1 VVIVAT
7 GARPTVPQ
15 DIPGI
20 DRNSVVTA
28 HEVLAGHKACTARKV
43 VVVGG
48 GMVGCETAD
57 LLALPSDNF
66 AAAPT
71 EVTLV
76 EMRDDLALDCVAETR
91 FLLLERLREKRV
103 RIVLQAELKEILDDG
118 VVFTREGRE
127 ETIRGV
133 EYVILALG
141 AKPVDNLSTALKDKV
156 PEVHVI
162 GDASQARKIL
172 EATAEAARIARMI

>member
-1 VVIVAT
+1 
-7 GARPTVPQ
+7 
-15 DIPGI
+15 
-20 DRNSVVTA
+20 
-28 HEVLAGHKACTARKV
+28 V

-71 EVTLV
+71 DVTLV

-141 AKPVDNLSTALKDKV
+141 AKPVDNLSTAIKDKV

-172 EATAEAARIARMI
+172 DATAEAARIARMI